1 MPISRY
7 TSNAFWPLFFHLVD
21 QIWCSQSLQPD
32 FLLLRRVCE
41 VLVAFWP
48 DLVGQNGRRSKMA
61 NFGYT
66 PVLALYSKT
75 SGALCHP
82 LKSFFLKF
90 FGIFTF
96 VMVNV
101 TWKTCGWLNFQKSW
115 HLNHPNVVGLWEF
128 CRKICF
134 KRIWQEL
141 CKTWL
146 LGQKNRQLGQISD
159 VTGSEKVP
167 VLGGPGTP
175 PRDPRLTSQKSM

>member
-90 FGIFTF
+90 FGIFIF

-115 HLNHPNVVGLWEF
+115 HLNHPTVLIL
-128 CRKICF
+128 KI
-134 KRIWQEL
+134 
-141 CKTWL
+141 
-146 LGQKNRQLGQISD
+146 GN
-159 VTGSEKVP
+159 
-167 VLGGPGTP
+167 
-175 PRDPRLTSQKSM
+175 LTSPAWFDDFSSQRYALVSSLREKKP

>member
-96 VMVNV
+96 VMVNF
-101 TWKTCGWLNFQKSW
+101 TWIHFVSEVLWKFVRIFCKDFPVRQIKSSVRKKSLTEKFVSSVLQKPYDKTL
-115 HLNHPNVVGLWEF
+115 
-128 CRKICF
+128 
-134 KRIWQEL
+134 RIF
-141 CKTWL
+141 TWL
-146 LGQKNRQLGQISD
+146 HFVFLNSKLFHSCTCYC
-159 VTGSEKVP
+159 TGVRKWN
-167 VLGGPGTP
+167 LF
-175 PRDPRLTSQKSM
+175 